1 MSPPPVASPVDELL
15 ETVPDLGAASPLPA
29 HARIEQWLVAAIGAG
44 TLVPGDK
51 LPREESLAAAI
62 GVSRMT
68 LRQALAAWRATATI
82 LRKPGRLG
90 GTFVAEPKIVCD
102 LTGLAGF
109 TEQMRR
115 AHVRAGARLV
125 RATTRQ
131 AGRAARRGR
140 SGWTAATRCTRSC
153 GSGRPT
159 GSRSPW
165 SGLLSGGALPR
176 PARPAADRLDLHA
189 ARLPATTSPAH
200 RHRGARAG
208 DRPAPS
214 RPQLLRVDEGSP
226 LMLIERTAY
235 TASGVAVEFA
245 RDVFRADRTRI
256 TMRTGLG
263 QTPALQQLTG
273 SPNVSRR
280 RGRGCSSGRAAAAR
294 RPRRAPTRRTR

>member
-15 ETVPDLGAASPLPA
+15 ETAPDLGADSPLPA

-68 LRQALAAWRATATI
+68 LRQALAAMEGHGTI

-125 RATTRQ
+125 RATTRP
-131 AGRAARRGR
+131 AGRAA
-140 SGWTAATRCTRSC
+140 A
-153 GSGRPT
+153 
-159 GSRSPW
+159 
-165 SGLLSGGALPR
+165 
-176 PARPAADRLDLHA
+176 
-189 ARLPATTSPAH
+189 
-200 RHRGARAG
+200 
-208 DRPAPS
+208 
-214 RPQLLRVDEGSP
+214 
-226 LMLIERTAY
+226 
-235 TASGVAVEFA
+235 
-245 RDVFRADRTRI
+245 
-256 TMRTGLG
+256 
-263 QTPALQQLTG
+263 
-273 SPNVSRR
+273 
-280 RGRGCSSGRAAAAR
+280 
-294 RPRRAPTRRTR
+294 